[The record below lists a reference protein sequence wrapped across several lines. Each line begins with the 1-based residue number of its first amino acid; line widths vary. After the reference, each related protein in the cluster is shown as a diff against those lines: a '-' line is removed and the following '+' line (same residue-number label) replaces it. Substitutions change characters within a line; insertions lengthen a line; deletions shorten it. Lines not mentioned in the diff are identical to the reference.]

1 MNPSEPLRFPRPA
14 SPRPTEAYESLLAA
28 QVAMAGQVWKANSQT
43 AEFVAGRLRKDAALV
58 ATLATTRMP
67 TAAARLMLAH
77 MQDTFADYGDQAMR
91 FGAMF
96 RVPAGPSD
104 ADRAMSTATPP
115 SDLSAQDPVPAPA
128 RAAATGKPHRSI
140 PV

>member
-1 MNPSEPLRFPRPA
+1 MNPSEPLRVPCAA
-14 SPRPTEAYESLLAA
+14 SPPSTEAYESLLAA
-28 QVAMAGQVWKANSQT
+28 QVAMAGQVW
-43 AEFVAGRLRKDAALV
+43 KDAALV

-77 MQDTFADYGDQAMR
+77 MQGAFAGYGDQALR
-91 FGAMF
+91 LGAMF
-96 RVPAGPSD
+96 R
-104 ADRAMSTATPP
+104 M
-115 SDLSAQDPVPAPA
+115 PAPA